1 MFRIEETEMHEHMQ
15 EIKQQVEKGRMKSEA
30 GRAKK
35 ETRPPYWIV
44 LLTFLHL
51 RK

>member
-15 EIKQQVEKGRMKSEA
+15 AIKQQVEKGRMKSEVW
-30 GRAKK
+30 RAKT
-35 ETRPPYWIV
+35 ETSPPYWIV